1 MPSLRGLAGKFVLAA
16 LAVAAMVGAVALR
29 LRMVSRPGF
38 FRVATYAAGR
48 VERGEVKIGDRRL
61 GESVVCAGRER
72 AARIGATGFRAVT
85 EDPRGSYVLVVDAAR
100 VVVLRARDCARHVR
114 LARAEAWSM
123 GPTALTLTV
132 GGKPERLEYAGLAW
146 EHGD

>member
-1 MPSLRGLAGKFVLAA
+1 MPSLRGLAGKFLLAA
-16 LAVAAMVGAVALR
+16 LAVAVMVGAVVMR

-72 AARIGATGFRAVT
+72 IARIGATGFRAVT
-85 EDPRGSYVLVVDAAR
+85 GDPRGSYVLVVDASR
-100 VVVLRARDCARHVR
+100 VALIRARDCARHVR
-114 LARAEAWSM
+114 AVRATAWSM
-123 GPTALTLTV
+123 GPTAVTFTV
-132 GGKPERLEYAGLAW
+132 DGKPERLEYASLAW
-146 EHGD
+146 EHED